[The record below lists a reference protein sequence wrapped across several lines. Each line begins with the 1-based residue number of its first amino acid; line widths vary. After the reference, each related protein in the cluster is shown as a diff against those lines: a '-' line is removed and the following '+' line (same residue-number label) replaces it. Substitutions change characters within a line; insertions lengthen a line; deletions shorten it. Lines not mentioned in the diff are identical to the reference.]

1 MLRMLIMIDGWGILW
16 FTHTN
21 KQIIF
26 PVMNNPKINLYFES
40 VFTHVHTYIIA
51 YPFEWFMHP

>member
-1 MLRMLIMIDGWGILW
+1 MIDRWGILW

-40 VFTHVHTYIIA
+40 VFTHVHTYIVA